1 MVCHGGARLGYTDGD
16 WLWYVTGGGAWA
28 EVQNDFRVFVNAVDA
43 AASANFNQSGW
54 TIGGGVETHLGGP
67 WTAKLEYLYLD
78 LGSLTDVAVQS
89 GTTFISKSD
98 IRDHIIRVG
107 LNYKFN

>member
-1 MVCHGGARLGYTDGD
+1 VIG
-16 WLWYVTGGGAWA
+16 
-28 EVQNDFRVFVNAVDA
+28 
-43 AASANFNQSGW
+43 SANFNQSGW
-54 TIGGGVETHLGGP
+54 VVGGGVETHLGGA

-89 GTTFISKSD
+89 GITFTSTSD

-107 LNYKFN
+107 LNYKLN